1 MNKELL
7 RVALRQSALYLPD
20 AMAVSHSSSH
30 ALALITELR
39 SLGFTLSEQALHAV
53 NGLSDDEGQQ
63 LLDVMNDVMGTHLN
77 WAALVRGWLV
87 PTGEGAW
94 DHFITLIANL
104 RLAPRRQMSAETA
117 NDEGEKSATAVTQQ
131 PFTGT
136 TLPCGHLIPDGTFPL
151 ERYTGCPFC
160 GRPFCTDNHTFRGQG
175 TKLKTLQLW
184 GNDEL
189 NRYFRSLLLSP
200 VPLDATQRESLKVLM
215 HNLSLPADVDIVMKE
230 TRMIVAD
237 ELVATGRDDE
247 AGRLMASPADVM
259 RYLWY
264 RHTGHV
270 QLLEP
275 RTLVKVAG
283 KNHRHERLTAGDVSD
298 REAEERQR
306 LRLKYDRRWC
316 RRVAQ
321 WLNTMDMDTDQQL
334 ESMHP
339 KRQMWVRFIRAL
351 RLAEYAKREG
361 YDRLRVLMDRFYRS
375 DYHVWQGRVDHFR
388 QRNNGDETLRLLQQ
402 RPGLF
407 ARCLFSTMLTFGG
420 DAVVS
425 AFQRVIDRVPVR
437 LLLALGS
444 QSQLYFCRDAKRVA
458 RPLSGVM
465 QPIGPHPLLV
475 HYTDDELQHM
485 QQAVQQ
491 LYLDAMRRHFAAAA
505 PPSGQ
510 QPSPE
515 NVDDT
520 TPYSTKK
527 ASHHQCPT
535 PYYIY
540 IDPELYHIP
549 VAVGDRSA
557 SIQDVSAA
565 LQGQRFHVD
574 GDNIRLF
581 LQWGKD
587 LPAQPMDMD
596 LSCFI
601 LSDTEAEACSYFNL
615 VTVGA
620 KHSGDIREIP
630 DMVGTAEYVELSLP
644 DLLSRGARRVV
655 FTCNAYSSGNL
666 SPNLTVGWMSAD
678 QPMTV
683 SNETGV
689 AYDPSTVQHMV
700 RISES
705 NLAKGLVF
713 GVLDV
718 SQREITWLEMPF
730 DGQTVL
736 SITPQTIDD
745 YLHRLQAKPTI
756 GQLLDI
762 KAEVQHM
769 QHIDTPDGADEAY
782 TLLWAQNSAEVARL
796 LMG

>member
-7 RVALRQSALYLPD
+7 RVSLRQGALYLPD
-20 AMAVSHSSSH
+20 ALSVSELSSH
-30 ALALITELR
+30 TLALIAELR
-39 SLGFTLSEQALHAV
+39 SLGFALSEQALHAV
-53 NGLSDDEGQQ
+53 NSLSDDEGQQ
-63 LLDVMNDVMGTHLN
+63 LLDVMNDVMGTRLN

-94 DHFITLIANL
+94 DHFVTLIANL
-104 RLAPRRQMSAETA
+104 SLATKHQSYGETTTAEGGKPGSTA
-117 NDEGEKSATAVTQQ
+117 TQQ
-131 PFTGT
+131 PIPGT
-136 TLPCGHLIPDGTFPL
+136 LLPCGHLIPNGTFPL

-160 GRPFCTDNHTFRGQG
+160 GRPFHTADYVFRGQG
-175 TKLKTLQLW
+175 TKLKVLELW
-184 GNDEL
+184 GDDEL
-189 NRYFRSLLLSP
+189 DHYFRSLLLSP
-200 VPLDATQRESLKVLM
+200 VSLDATQRESLKVLL
-215 HNLSLPADVDIVMKE
+215 HHRPWPADVDIVMKE
-230 TRMIVAD
+230 TRMMVAD
-237 ELVATGRDDE
+237 ELVATGHDAD
-247 AGRLMASPADVM
+247 AGRLFDSPADVM

-275 RTLVKVAG
+275 RTLIKIAG
-283 KNHRHERLTAGDVSD
+283 KNHRHQRLTAGDVAD
-298 REAEERQR
+298 RESAEQQR

-321 WLNTMDMDTDQQL
+321 WLNTLPMDTDQQL

-351 RLAEYAKREG
+351 RLAEYAKRDG
-361 YDRLRVLMDRFYRS
+361 YDRLRVLLDRFYRS
-375 DYHVWQGRVDHFR
+375 DYRVWQGRVDHYR
-388 QRNNGDETLRLLQQ
+388 LRNDGNETLRLLQQ

-407 ARCLFSTMLTFGG
+407 ARCLFSTMLTFGS
-420 DAVVS
+420 DTVVS
-425 AFQRVIDRVPVR
+425 AFRQVIDRVPVR

-444 QSQLYFCRDAKRVA
+444 QAQLYFCRDTQRVA

-465 QPIGPHPLLV
+465 HPIGPHPLLA
-475 HYTDDELQHM
+475 HYTDDQLQHM
-485 QQAVQQ
+485 QQAVMQ

-505 PPSGQ
+505 AS
-510 QPSPE
+510 
-515 NVDDT
+515 DT
-520 TPYSTKK
+520 P
-527 ASHHQCPT
+527 HPT

-557 SIQDVSAA
+557 TIQDTSAA
-565 LQGQRFHVD
+565 LQGQRFTVE
-574 GDNIRLF
+574 GDDIRLF
-581 LQWGKD
+581 MQWGKD

-601 LSDTEAEACSYFNL
+601 LSDTEGEACSYFNL
-615 VTVGA
+615 ATRGA

-644 DLLSRGARRVV
+644 ELVARGARRVV
-655 FTCNAYSSGNL
+655 FTCNAYSSGEL
-666 SPNLTVGWMSAD
+666 SPNLMVGWMAAKH
-678 QPMTV
+678 PMTV
-683 SNETGV
+683 SDATGV

-718 SQREITWLEMPF
+718 QRREITWLEMPF

-736 SITPQTIDD
+736 SITPQTIDA
-745 YLHRLQAKPTI
+745 YLRRLEAKPTI

-762 KAEVQHM
+762 KAEVQHL
-769 QHIDTPDGADEAY
+769 QRTDTPDKADEAY
-782 TLLWAQNSAEVARL
+782 TLLWAQNSAEVL
-796 LMG
+796 SFNPL